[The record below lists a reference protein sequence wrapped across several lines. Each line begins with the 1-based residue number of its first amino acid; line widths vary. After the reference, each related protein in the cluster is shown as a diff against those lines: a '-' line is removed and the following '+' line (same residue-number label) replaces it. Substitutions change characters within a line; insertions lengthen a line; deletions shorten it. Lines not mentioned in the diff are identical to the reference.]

1 MKKKHRS
8 NDTPKLNEAEVLRRA
23 QETLEAHLPLEA
35 DGYCCTSTTLY
46 EVLIGVAAHRSTIES
61 VCTELAGAPDGETIR
76 GYLNEQLR
84 VEELAE
90 LEKRIN
96 AALAAHWP
104 KHLRR
109 RGAIEAAMDFHD
121 RPYYGGAEQEQA
133 LWVRGKAKDG
143 TTRFYRVATA
153 YAIVRDQ
160 RVTLAI
166 RFVLPDDETVAV
178 VADLWGGLRRR
189 GLRFRC
195 LYLDRGFASVAVFK
209 YLQSRHQPALI
220 ACPIRGQDGGTR
232 ALCQGNKS
240 YRTRHTFAS
249 GEGQKFTADIAVC
262 RVFTTAKRTGRHPRR
277 GEWLVFVLIE
287 LDWTPKQCRR
297 RYRKRFGIETSYRL
311 NHKLLGWT
319 TSPNPAYRFVLMGV
333 GFILLNLWIQLC
345 WEFTQVARR
354 GGRFLN
360 AKLFRLQR
368 FINFLTHA
376 LEQLYGRISNIT
388 APAPLLL

>member
-1 MKKKHRS
+1 MKKPHRS
-8 NDTPKLNEAEVLRRA
+8 DDKPNLNEVEVLRRA
-23 QETLEAHLPLEA
+23 RATLAAHLPLEA
-35 DGYCCTSTTLY
+35 EGYCCTSTTLY
-46 EVLIGVAAHRSTIES
+46 EVLIGVAAQRSTIES
-61 VCTELAGAPDGETIR
+61 VCSELAGAPDGETIR

-84 VEELAE
+84 VDELAE
-90 LEKRIN
+90 LERRIN

-104 KHLRR
+104 KKVR
-109 RGAIEAAMDFHD
+109 RGGALEAAMDCHD
-121 RPYYGGAEQEQA
+121 RPYYGQAEQEQA

-143 TTRFYRVATA
+143 TTRFYRVATV
-153 YAIVRDQ
+153 YAIIRGQ

-166 RFVLPDDETVAV
+166 RFVLPDEETVQV

-195 LYLDRGFASVAVFK
+195 LYLDKGFASVAVFA

-220 ACPIRGQDGGTR
+220 ACPIRGKAGGTR
-232 ALCQGNKS
+232 ALCQGHKS
-240 YRTRHTFAS
+240 YRTEHTFES
-249 GEGQKFTADIAVC
+249 DPNQTFTADIAVC

-277 GEWLVFVLIE
+277 GAWLVFVLIE
-287 LDWTPKQCRR
+287 LDWTPKHCRR

-319 TSPNPAYRFVLMGV
+319 TSPNPAYRFVLMGI

-360 AKLFRLQR
+360 AELFRLQR
-368 FINFLTHA
+368 FIHFLTHA
-376 LEQLYGRISNIT
+376 LEQIYGRVSNIT
-388 APAPLLL
+388 APAPPLL

>member
-1 MKKKHRS
+1 MRKKHRS
-8 NDTPKLNEAEVLRRA
+8 YDKPKLNEVAVLRRA
-23 QETLEAHLPLEA
+23 QATLEAHLPLEA
-35 DGYCCTSTTLY
+35 DGYCCTSATLY

-61 VCTELAGAPDGETIR
+61 VCAELAGAPDGETIR

-84 VEELAE
+84 VEELPE
-90 LEKRIN
+90 LERRIN

-104 KHLRR
+104 KQVRR
-109 RGAIEAAMDFHD
+109 GGAIEAAIDWHD
-121 RPYYGGAEQEQA
+121 RPYYGKAEQAQA

-143 TTRFYRVATA
+143 TTRFYRVASA
-153 YAIVRDQ
+153 YAIVRGQ

-166 RFVLPDDETVAV
+166 RFVLPEDETVEV
-178 VADLWGGLRRR
+178 LADLWRGLHQR
-189 GLRFRC
+189 GLRLSC
-195 LYLDRGFASVAVFK
+195 LYLDKGFASVEVFD
-209 YLQSRHQPALI
+209 YLHSRGQPALI
-220 ACPIRGQDGGTR
+220 ACPIRGKDGGTR

-240 YRTRHTFAS
+240 YRTVHTFQS
-249 GEGQKFTADIAVC
+249 GQGQAFTADIAVC
-262 RVFTTAKRTGRHPRR
+262 RVFTTAKRTARHQRR

-287 LDWTPKQCRR
+287 LDWTPKHCRQ

-311 NHKLLGWT
+311 SHKLLGWT

-333 GFILLNLWIQLC
+333 GFILLNLWVELC

-360 AKLFRLQR
+360 AELFRQQR
-368 FINFLTHA
+368 FINFLIHA

-388 APAPLLL
+388 APAPPLL